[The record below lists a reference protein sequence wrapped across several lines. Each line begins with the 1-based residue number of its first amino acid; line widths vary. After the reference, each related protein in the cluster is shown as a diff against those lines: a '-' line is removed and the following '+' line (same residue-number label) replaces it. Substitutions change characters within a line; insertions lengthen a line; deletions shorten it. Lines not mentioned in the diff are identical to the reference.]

1 MKLRFTKFRS
11 IIFIPLI
18 LLLIITFPKL
28 ISLYSDFLWFKEV
41 GYQSVFIKTL
51 LAKSLIGV
59 ITFFLVTLLSFLTLH
74 FTLKIKG
81 PVKITEDNVIDLTA
95 QKSGRTLLI
104 AVPSVFMGIFA
115 GLLASTAL
123 WENILLFLN
132 QVPFGI
138 TEPIFNRDISF
149 YFFNLSLFETI
160 YGLAMLFLI
169 VIALLNFFFTVY
181 LQGIR
186 NNPIKTAVNRLS
198 YFAIVFFVL
207 LIIGYQLKAANLLF
221 SPRGAVYGAGYTDL
235 VVTLPYYYIASAV
248 CLISAILIFIG
259 MRKKNIKILALG
271 PVCLILIA
279 FIGGMAQ
286 TLVQNFIVTPNEL
299 NKEAEYITH
308 NITMTNQAFGLDKIE
323 TVEFPAAANLSINDL
338 DDAQETIDNIRVN
351 DFRPARTIFNQLQSM
366 RPYYDFYDV
375 DVDRYKINGQ
385 TTQVFLSA
393 REINQKNI
401 PAQGQNWVNKYL
413 YYTHGYGVVVA
424 PVNQVTPQGQPALIV
439 KDIPPASQVPEF
451 KLTRPEIYYG
461 ELTNDYVV
469 VKTTEKEFDYP
480 VGNDNAETTY
490 EGEGGIPLTWLNRL
504 VFALNQGS
512 TKLVVSSAF
521 TPESK
526 ILIHRN
532 IQTRAE
538 KIAPFLT
545 YDDDPYLVINEGK
558 LYWIIDAYT
567 MSNKYPYSEPISDKK
582 YQGINYIRNSVKVV
596 IDAYNGT
603 VDYYIADQEDP
614 IVLSYAKIFPD
625 LFKPLEEM
633 PQGLREHLRYPIDIL
648 NLQTLVFQNYH
659 MTNPGVFYNREDAW
673 SIAKENYQGNIQPME
688 PYYINMKLPNS
699 DNLEFLLMRPFT
711 PVNKDNMIAWL
722 AARNDGDKY
731 GQLILFQFPK
741 QKLVYGPMQIESRI
755 NQDSTISK
763 DLALWNQ
770 QGSKVLRGN
779 LMVIPIKDSLLYVEP
794 LYIQADNANSLPEV
808 KRIIVAYE
816 DTIVMEETLEEALYQ
831 IFKDKRTDSTQETPA
846 GELSLKI
853 LTRQARETYEKA
865 KSAAQSGNWSLYGQA
880 LDQLEDILS
889 QLENQVSA
897 EEPTDNLEIPADET
911 TNTTDLN

>member
-1 MKLRFTKFRS
+1 MTLTKVKKLV
-11 IIFIPLI
+11 FIPLVLVFI
-18 LLLIITFPKL
+18 IVFPMLIDF
-28 ISLYSDFLWFKEV
+28 YSDWLWFKEV
-41 GYQSVFIKTL
+41 GYQSVFFKTL
-51 LAKSLIGV
+51 TAKLAIGI
-59 ITFFLVTLLSFLTLH
+59 ITFLLVTLFSFLTLH

-81 PVKITEDNVIDLTA
+81 PVTINQDNVIDLSAKKNVRTA
-95 QKSGRTLLI
+95 LI
-104 AVPSVFMGIFA
+104 AFPSLLLGIFA
-115 GLLASTAL
+115 GVLASTAL
-123 WENILLFLN
+123 WENILLFIN

-138 TEPIFNRDISF
+138 VDPIFNRDLSF
-149 YFFNLSLFETI
+149 YFFNLSLFETL
-160 YGLAMLFLI
+160 YALAMLFLF
-169 VIALLNFFFTVY
+169 VIALLNFILTLF
-181 LQGIR
+181 LQGIK
-186 NNPIKTAVNRLS
+186 NNPLKTAVYRLS

-221 SPRGAVYGAGYTDL
+221 STRGAVYGAGYTDL
-235 VVTLPYYYIASAV
+235 RITLPYYYVASGV
-248 CLISAILIFIG
+248 SLISAVLIFIG
-259 MRKKNIKILALG
+259 MRKKNIKMLALG
-271 PVCLILIA
+271 PICLVLIVLL
-279 FIGGMAQ
+279 GGTAQ

-299 NKEAEYITH
+299 NKESEYIAH
-308 NITMTNQAFGLDKIE
+308 NITMTNRAFGLDKIE
-323 TVEFPAAANLSINDL
+323 RIEFPAAANLTINDL
-338 DDAQETIDNIRVN
+338 EDAQETIDNIRIN

-375 DVDRYKINGQ
+375 DVDRYKINGK

-413 YYTHGYGVVVA
+413 NYTHGYGVVVA
-424 PVNQVTPQGQPALIV
+424 PVNQVTPQGQPTLIV
-439 KDIPPASQVPEF
+439 KDIPPVSQIPEF
-451 KLTRPEIYYG
+451 QLTRPEIYFG

-469 VKTTEKEFDYP
+469 VNTTEKEFDYP
-480 VGNDNAETTY
+480 IGNDNAETTY
-490 EGEGGIPLTWLNRL
+490 EGTAGIPLRGINKL

-512 TKLVVSSAF
+512 TKLVVSGAF
-521 TPESK
+521 TKDSK
-526 ILIHRN
+526 IILHRN
-532 IQTRAE
+532 ILERVQ

-567 MSNKYPYSEPISDKK
+567 LSDKYPYSEPISDQK

-603 VDYYIADQEDP
+603 VDYYIADKEDP
-614 IVLSYAKIFPD
+614 IVLSYAKIFPS

-633 PQGLREHLRYPIDIL
+633 PQGLREHLRYPVDIL

-673 SIAKENYQGNIQPME
+673 SIAKENYHGNIQPME
-688 PYYINMKLPNS
+688 PYYINMKLPHS
-699 DNLEFLLMRPFT
+699 DKVEFLLMRPFT

-779 LMVIPIKDSLLYVEP
+779 MMVIPIKDSLLYVEP
-794 LYIQADNANSLPEV
+794 LYIQADNPNSLPEV

-816 DTIVMEETLEEALYQ
+816 DIIVMEETLEEALYQ
-831 IFKDKRTDSTQETPA
+831 IFKDKKSETPSETPS

-853 LTRQARETYEKA
+853 LTRQAREIYEKA
-865 KSAAQSGNWSLYGQA
+865 KSAAQAGNWALYGEA
-880 LDQLEDILS
+880 LNQLEDILT
-889 QLENQVSA
+889 QLESQVNEGDVA
-897 EEPTDNLEIPADET
+897 ENTET
-911 TNTTDLN
+911 SN